1 MGNSLRTAANPATL
15 SPIMKIS
22 KATFILITFLLTQIS
37 FASDSMVRYE
47 YVSVVKSML
56 VEKAIKVS
64 ESPDHTAFDYIKT
77 ITKQA
82 ISNIRHAE
90 IPMELSECVTQ
101 MKADLEQRNI
111 YMTHQEIVETIIA
124 AVNS

>member
-1 MGNSLRTAANPATL
+1 M
-15 SPIMKIS
+15 
-22 KATFILITFLLTQIS
+22 
-37 FASDSMVRYE
+37 
-47 YVSVVKSML
+47 
-56 VEKAIKVS
+56 KVS

>member
-1 MGNSLRTAANPATL
+1 MRTAANPATL

>member
-1 MGNSLRTAANPATL
+1 MRAAANPATL